1 MKIVSK
7 CGEVQI
13 DLNLHNTEV
22 TMQVELMPE
31 WIRGKHTT
39 GIPCCCRNAFG
50 LYSFVRPELRT
61 YGVYLWGDAVD
72 ADSRVASCFYET
84 VKKAAHYCQQ
94 VQDLIESFDS
104 TKLIHKRSETIT
116 SKCGRVKVQL
126 DLDGTIVSMQ
136 VLAMPDELRGHHGFL
151 NPMHV
156 AHGLELHSHIDPTLY
171 GLSVYLRGTMPECD
185 DNVAKKRYSSLS
197 GAIDYYTRVKALIEG
212 FDSEDM
218 HEAVKARCSE
228 TATVSQRLDALDDR
242 MQRVERW
249 FYGGVGKRIEV
260 E

>member
-7 CGEVQI
+7 CG
-13 DLNLHNTEV
+13 
-22 TMQVELMPE
+22 QVEVDLHLRDNEVKMRVLAMPGCL
-31 WIRGKHTT
+31 RGKYHTNKPLHSHDT
-39 GIPCCCRNAFG
+39 FWLHSNKSPALGDADIC
-50 LYSFVRPELRT
+50 
-61 YGVYLWGDAVD
+61 LWGTCHELDHITILKGFD
-72 ADSRVASCFYET
+72 T
-84 VKKAAHYCQQ
+84 VKQAGAYCQH
-94 VQDLIESFDS
+94 VIDLIESFDS
-104 TKLIHKRSETIT
+104 TTLTQKRSETIT
-116 SKCGRVKVQL
+116 SRCGRVKVQL

>member
-13 DLNLHNTEV
+13 ELSLHNTEV
-22 TMQVELMPE
+22 TMRVEKMPE
-31 WIRGKHTT
+31 WIRGKYLSDNPMHTLGNLKLCSST
-39 GIPCCCRNAFG
+39 APG
-50 LYSFVRPELRT
+50 LTPNY
-61 YGVYLWGDAVD
+61 VYLWGYWTTQDNNVD
-72 ADSRVASCFYET
+72 TIIFGT
-84 VKKAAHYCQQ
+84 VRESANHCQR

-104 TKLIHKRSETIT
+104 TTLARKRAEIIP

-126 DLDGTIVSMQ
+126 DLDDCTVSMK

-156 AHGLELHSHIDPTLY
+156 VHGLELHSHIDPTLY

-197 GAIDYYTRVKALIEG
+197 GAIDY
-212 FDSEDM
+212 
-218 HEAVKARCSE
+218 
-228 TATVSQRLDALDDR
+228 
-242 MQRVERW
+242 
-249 FYGGVGKRIEV
+249 
-260 E
+260 